1 MEREPTII
9 QLRPNI
15 ETIAESAESS
25 VLEFFQNK
33 TIRPILKLQNQVLIE
48 AFKGLNRQKAAT
60 YSRMS
65 AIQKRVWLRNMLSK
79 DTIARNVI
87 LGIVLG
93 MMTSDELGF
102 FFDHEKECRQRIM
115 DMVAE
120 RLASQVV

>member
-65 AIQKRVWLRNMLSK
+65 DIQKRLRIRNILSK
-79 DTIARNVI
+79 DAIARNVI
-87 LGIVLG
+87 LGIMLG

>member
-15 ETIAESAESS
+15 ETIAESVESS

-33 TIRPILKLQNQVLIE
+33 TIRPILKLQNQVFIE

-65 AIQKRVWLRNMLSK
+65 DIQKRVWIRNILSK
-79 DTIARNVI
+79 DAIARNVI

>member
-60 YSRMS
+60 YSRM
-65 AIQKRVWLRNMLSK
+65 ADIQKRVWLRNMLSK
-79 DTIARNVI
+79 DAIARNVI